1 MASRGSAVVGAGANI
16 YPCTI
21 VKLSTVTGET
31 GKVLQAGAGDTPY
44 GVSQAGTRNAPLT
57 SLNDGYCGSAGEVI
71 RVYTAADPEDMPYI
85 QVDAAYAQGQTIK
98 PGTNGIGT
106 ATTADGDIYIG
117 ILMEASTVA
126 NQLVQIRVTGPQYR
140 GA

>member
-1 MASRGSAVVGAGANI
+1 MASRGSAVANGNL
-16 YPCTI
+16 YPSTI
-21 VKLSTVTGET
+21 CKLDTTTGNT

-44 GVSQAGTRNAPLT
+44 GVTQAGTRNAPFPA
-57 SLNDGYCGSAGEVI
+57 LNDGYCAIAGETV

-117 ILMEASTVA
+117 ILLEASTAA